1 MNIKNKL
8 LVLLLIFV
16 VVASIS
22 AVSAA
27 VVDDSQGTGEGTG
40 GGSDLLSANTDTT
53 TLGEGDS
60 QDTEDLTTGDDAP
73 IVDASAEE
81 PLTSVAVRVEVLEKN
96 IKVGD
101 QFRVKVSVENF
112 GEYPAEDVVAGFSFL
127 DRFGNPDFSNKLVD
141 DAGTALT
148 EVDGGYILEFGFLAP
163 GETQSVILKF
173 LATEPG
179 EKIIVAAVTADN
191 TIMEPDSYSNASFII
206 SENPNIAKHTEK
218 IAEAKTLPA
227 TGNPLALLALGLL
240 CLVPCLRRR

>member
-1 MNIKNKL
+1 MFIREYLRAIWQKYIKFL
-8 LVLLLIFV
+8 
-16 VVASIS
+16 
-22 AVSAA
+22 
-27 VVDDSQGTGEGTG
+27 D
-40 GGSDLLSANTDTT
+40 
-53 TLGEGDS
+53 
-60 QDTEDLTTGDDAP
+60 
-73 IVDASAEE
+73 
-81 PLTSVAVRVEVLEKN
+81 KN

-191 TIMEPDSYSNASFII
+191 TIMEPDSYSNASFI
-206 SENPNIAKHTEK
+206 K
-218 IAEAKTLPA
+218 
-227 TGNPLALLALGLL
+227 
-240 CLVPCLRRR
+240 